1 MSLVHEALNFK
12 RFYENKFFRENCRL
26 HFQETLYNADDY
38 NKIFMASLI
47 SNAVS
52 KDHEVLCNNH
62 NWIKS
67 AWEAYQIKNNPL
79 FNDGLKMFLGELL
92 LFI

>member
-1 MSLVHEALNFK
+1 
-12 RFYENKFFRENCRL
+12 
-26 HFQETLYNADDY
+26 
-38 NKIFMASLI
+38 MASLI